1 MPDSELSV
9 FDGSGF
15 LSGVIGL
22 IDGLLM
28 VYLIVVVARVIISWI
43 NPDPHNRLVQ
53 ILSGLT
59 DPALDGLRRYI
70 PRFMW
75 SSGLDFTPLVLILLI
90 QIVQLFLRNLRL

>member
-1 MPDSELSV
+1 MPDSDLSV

-15 LSGVIGL
+15 LSGVIDL

-28 VYLIVVVARVIISWI
+28 VYLIIVVARVIISWI
-43 NPDPHNRLVQ
+43 NPDPYNRLAQ
-53 ILSGLT
+53 ILCGLT

-75 SSGLDFTPLVLILLI
+75 SSGLDFTPLILILLI
-90 QIVQLFLRNLRL
+90 QVVQLFLRNLRL